1 MTMTT
6 PASIPASA
14 EQTPVHTIADILRA
28 MAHDPAIAK
37 AVRQHVLDE
46 ELRQLPAAFRQLAA
60 TVEEY
65 MVQTNRILADLQT
78 GQARH
83 DADIAELKDG
93 QARLEAGQARHE
105 NAIAELKDGQA
116 RLEAGQARH
125 DTAIAEL
132 KIGQD
137 ELRAKATITDARK
150 MVGRIC
156 DLANLRR
163 PRFLESTDVFD
174 IFDDADTS
182 HIPPNELLSC
192 QETDLVVRAVSKDD
206 QSRHYVLLE
215 CSAGITAADIRR
227 LRRNADL
234 FTRLTGCTTHAVA
247 VGKLPPG
254 RILAS
259 ARGQNVHCLEP
270 TAKVTRPT

>member
-1 MTMTT
+1 MTT

-14 EQTPVHTIADILRA
+14 EQTTVQTIADILRA

-46 ELRQLPAAFRQLAA
+46 ELRQLPAAFRQPGRYGRGIHGSDH
-60 TVEEY
+60 VF
-65 MVQTNRILADLQT
+65 LADLQA

-83 DADIAELKDG
+83 AADIAELKDG

-105 NAIAELKDGQA
+105 
-116 RLEAGQARH
+116 
-125 DTAIAEL
+125 TAIAEP

-182 HIPPNELLSC
+182 GIPPNELLSC
-192 QETDLVVRAVSKDD
+192 RETALVVRAVSKGDHA
-206 QSRHYVLLE
+206 RHYVLLE

-247 VGKLPPG
+247 VGKLPPD
-254 RILAS
+254 RILAT
-259 ARGQNVHCLEP
+259 ALEQNVHSLKP

>member
-1 MTMTT
+1 MTT

-65 MVQTNRILADLQT
+65 MVQTNRILADLQA

-83 DADIAELKDG
+83 DADIAELK
-93 QARLEAGQARHE
+93 
-105 NAIAELKDGQA
+105 
-116 RLEAGQARH
+116 
-125 DTAIAEL
+125 T
-132 KIGQD
+132 GQD

-174 IFDDADTS
+174 IFDEADTS
-182 HIPPNELLSC
+182 GVPPNELLSRC
-192 QETDLVVRAVSKDD
+192 GNTPRPPPHPTSPPPARRRSHSPTGRWPPPPGWPALP
-206 QSRHYVLLE
+206 L
-215 CSAGITAADIRR
+215 R
-227 LRRNADL
+227 LRRHP
-234 FTRLTGCTTHAVA
+234 TW
-247 VGKLPPG
+247 
-254 RILAS
+254 
-259 ARGQNVHCLEP
+259 GQRQ
-270 TAKVTRPT
+270 T

>member
-1 MTMTT
+1 MTT

-14 EQTPVHTIADILRA
+14 EQTAVHTIADILRA

-65 MVQTNRILADLQT
+65 MVQTNRILADLQA

-83 DADIAELKDG
+83 DADIAELK
-93 QARLEAGQARHE
+93 
-105 NAIAELKDGQA
+105 
-116 RLEAGQARH
+116 
-125 DTAIAEL
+125 T
-132 KIGQD
+132 GQD

-174 IFDDADTS
+174 IFDEADTS
-182 HIPPNELLSC
+182 GVPPNELLSC
-192 QETDLVVRAVSKDD
+192 RETDLVVRAVSKDD
-206 QSRHYVLLE
+206 QSRHYGLLE
-215 CSAGITAADIRR
+215 CSAGIMAADIGR
-227 LRRNADL
+227 LRRNADH

-247 VGKLPPG
+247 VGKLPPD
-254 RILAS
+254 RILAT
-259 ARGQNVHCLEP
+259 AQEQNVHCLEP

>member
-1 MTMTT
+1 MTT
-6 PASIPASA
+6 PISVPASA

-28 MAHDPAIAK
+28 MTHDPAIAK

-46 ELRQLPAAFRQLAA
+46 EFRQLPAAFRQLAA

-65 MVQTNRILADLQT
+65 MVQTNRILADLQ
-78 GQARH
+78 
-83 DADIAELKDG
+83 
-93 QARLEAGQARHE
+93 
-105 NAIAELKDGQA
+105 
-116 RLEAGQARH
+116 AGQARH
-125 DTAIAEL
+125 DLAIAEL

-174 IFDDADTS
+174 LFDDADTS
-182 HIPPNELLSC
+182 GIPANELLSC
-192 QETDLVVRAVSKDD
+192 RETDLVVRAVRKND
-206 QSRHYVLLE
+206 QAQHYVLLE

-227 LRRNADL
+227 LRRNADH
-234 FTRLTGCTTHAVA
+234 FTLLTGCTTHAVA
-247 VGKLPPG
+247 VGKLPPD

-259 ARGQNVHCLEP
+259 AREQNVHCLEP
-270 TAKVTRPT
+270 TAKATRPT

>member
-14 EQTPVHTIADILRA
+14 EQTPVETIADILRA

-46 ELRQLPAAFRQLAA
+46 ELRQLPAAFRQLA
-60 TVEEY
+60 TKVEEY
-65 MVQTNRILADLQT
+65 TAQTNRILADLQA

-83 DADIAELKDG
+83 NADIAELKDG
-93 QARLEAGQARHE
+93 QARLEAGQARHDA
-105 NAIAELKDGQA
+105 AIAELKDGQA
-116 RLEAGQARH
+116 GLEAGQARH
-125 DTAIAEL
+125 ETAVAELKDGQAGLEAGQARHETAIAEL

-174 IFDDADTS
+174 IFDDADTAG
-182 HIPPNELLSC
+182 IPPNELLSK
-192 QETDLVVRAVSKDD
+192 LDD
-206 QSRHYVLLE
+206 ACR
-215 CSAGITAADIRR
+215 
-227 LRRNADL
+227 
-234 FTRLTGCTTHAVA
+234 
-247 VGKLPPG
+247 
-254 RILAS
+254 
-259 ARGQNVHCLEP
+259 
-270 TAKVTRPT
+270 

>member
-14 EQTPVHTIADILRA
+14 EQTPVETIADILRA

-46 ELRQLPAAFRQLAA
+46 ERRQLPAAFRQLA
-60 TVEEY
+60 TKVEEY
-65 MVQTNRILADLQT
+65 TAQTNRILADLQA

-83 DADIAELKDG
+83 NADIAELKDG
-93 QARLEAGQARHE
+93 QARLEAGQARHV
-105 NAIAELKDGQA
+105 
-116 RLEAGQARH
+116 
-125 DTAIAEL
+125 TAIAEL

-137 ELRAKATITDARK
+137 ELRAKDTITDARK

-174 IFDDADTS
+174 IFDDADTAG
-182 HIPPNELLSC
+182 IPPNELLSK
-192 QETDLVVRAVSKDD
+192 LDD
-206 QSRHYVLLE
+206 ACR
-215 CSAGITAADIRR
+215 
-227 LRRNADL
+227 
-234 FTRLTGCTTHAVA
+234 
-247 VGKLPPG
+247 
-254 RILAS
+254 
-259 ARGQNVHCLEP
+259 
-270 TAKVTRPT
+270 